1 MASKTRRRRK
11 SILLRRK
18 RRRTIKQNVR
28 FAEPMFDKLDLQ
40 NSNLNLDKDT
50 TVVGILYADWCPHCK
65 EMIPADKKTTGKWD
79 ETLRLIEQRAP
90 NTRVRHIQL
99 EEANMEKDLPLL
111 NARYKVDLNTEGGYP
126 TIFKIRNGVA
136 HKFDREREPNAI
148 AGWVAE

>member
-1 MASKTRRRRK
+1 MASKTRRRK

-18 RRRTIKQNVR
+18 RRRNTRKQKVR
-28 FAEPMFDKLDLQ
+28 FVEPMFDKLDLQ
-40 NSNLNLDKDT
+40 GANLDKDT

-90 NTRVRHIQL
+90 NARVRHIQL
-99 EEANMEKDLPLL
+99 EEANMERDLPRL

-136 HKFDREREPNAI
+136 HKFDREREPTVI
-148 AGWVAE
+148 ANWVAE